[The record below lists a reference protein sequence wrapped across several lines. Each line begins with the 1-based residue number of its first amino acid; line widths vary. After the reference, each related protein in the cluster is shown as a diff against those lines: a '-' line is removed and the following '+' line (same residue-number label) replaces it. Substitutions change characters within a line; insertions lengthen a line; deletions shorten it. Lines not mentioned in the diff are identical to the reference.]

1 MPELR
6 RDPVI
11 GRWVIIST
19 LRGRRPSEYREEE
32 ELNKTAPCPF
42 CPGNE
47 HATPPEIMAY
57 RNPDSKKNEKGWWVR
72 VVPNKYPALQ
82 IEGELNSRGDGV
94 YDLMNGI
101 GAHEVIIENP
111 GHDTEF
117 DTAELK
123 NVEDVFWMM
132 RDRILDLRNDK
143 RFEYILIF
151 KNKGLAAGATLK
163 HPHAQ
168 LIATPMVPI
177 RVHQEIQGGLRY
189 YEYKNRCIYCD
200 IIKQE
205 LEEDLRLIIENND
218 FVAISPFASR
228 FPFEIMVL
236 PKRHDS
242 HFEDLQKGEA
252 MNLAKIMKEV
262 TRKLVGVLENPPYNY
277 VLHNSPLKSGPFSYY
292 HWHIEIMP
300 KLVRVAGFEW
310 GTGFYI
316 NPTAPEEATKLLKEA

>member
-19 LRGRRPSEYREEE
+19 ERGRRPSEYKEEE
-32 ELNKTAPCPF
+32 EINPDKPCPF

-57 RNPDSKKNEKGWWVR
+57 RTPDSKKNEKGWWVR

-111 GHDTEF
+111 GHKTEM
-117 DTAELK
+117 DTADIK
-123 NVEDVFWMM
+123 NVEDVFWMF
-132 RDRILDLRNDK
+132 RDRILDLRNDR

-151 KNKGLAAGATLK
+151 KNKGSAAGATLT

-205 LEEDLRLIIENND
+205 LEEDVRLILENND

-228 FPFEIMVL
+228 FPFEIMIL

-242 HFEDLQKGEA
+242 HFEDLQKAEA

-262 TRKLVGVLENPPYNY
+262 LKKLVAALENPPYNY
-277 VLHNSPLKSGPFSYY
+277 IIHNSPLKSGMLNHY
-292 HWHIEIMP
+292 HWHIEIIP
-300 KLVRVAGFEW
+300 KLVKVAGFEW

-316 NPTAPEEATKLLKEA
+316 NPTPPEEATKLLKEV